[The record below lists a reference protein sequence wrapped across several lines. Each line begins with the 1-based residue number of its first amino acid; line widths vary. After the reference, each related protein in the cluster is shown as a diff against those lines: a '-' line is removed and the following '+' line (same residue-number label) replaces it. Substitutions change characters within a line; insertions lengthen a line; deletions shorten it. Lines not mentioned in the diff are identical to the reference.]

1 MDNPLTYLFILDL
14 TEPFDLSEFANYM
27 ENDIAQ
33 ELLKEHYSKVENIE
47 DTYMIAYVLEAGS
60 DFGVKY
66 IRKAELNNE
75 NLQQIFSEGKD
86 MFNIVDC

>member
-75 NLQQIFSEGKD
+75 NLHQIFSE
-86 MFNIVDC
+86 